1 MRVMKRNKQRLWYAN
16 LIGLTDVYVLDEN
29 GQRVVDYV
37 DEETHEIHY
46 QVTGEKRPAYTD
58 PVQFKANISFS
69 GGETI
74 AQDFGV
80 DNSSYDASLVYLLDE
95 FPITETSLI
104 WFETTPT
111 FIGGGQDIVPRIVNP
126 DSADYKVVKVKP
138 SLNYTK
144 TLISK
149 RVK

>member
-1 MRVMKRNKQRLWYAN
+1 MRVMERNKQALWYAN
-16 LIGLTDVYVLDEN
+16 LTGMADIYVLDDQ
-29 GQRVVDYV
+29 GHKIVDYV
-37 DEETHEIHY
+37 DEETHTTYY
-46 QVTGEKRPAYTD
+46 QVTGEKKPTYTD
-58 PVQFKANISFS
+58 PVKFDANISFS

-80 DNSSYDASLVYLLDE
+80 DNSSYDASLVYLLNK

-104 WFETTPT
+104 WYETTPT
-111 FIGGGQDIVPRIVNP
+111 FIGEGQDRVVNY

-144 TLISK
+144 VLISK